1 MHVLKIDFCSCHL
14 VPACQDTPGGVTSL
28 FVSSVNKWRTDGGW
42 GGGAGRGPERSQ
54 PNINTT
60 GGAAYC
66 FVITVS

>member
-14 VPACQDTPGGVTSL
+14 EPACQDTPGGVTSL
-28 FVSSVNKWRTDGGW
+28 FVSSANKWRTD
-42 GGGAGRGPERSQ
+42 GGAGRGPERSQ
-54 PNINTT
+54 PNINIT